1 VFPKI
6 RLGLD
11 RLGGILD
18 SLAGDLEAA
27 RAHRSKQS
35 FGGSGAGVGVE
46 GILLAA
52 SMAG

>member
-1 VFPKI
+1 M

-11 RLGGILD
+11 WLGEMLD
-18 SLAGDLEAA
+18 NLAGDLEAA
-27 RAHRSKQS
+27 RVCRSKQS